1 MKKSLSLLLASL
13 MLFSMTA
20 CGADSDNKS
29 DVGNGDVNN
38 TTQGGNDQSNNNP
51 EDENN
56 AQGDNDQGNN
66 NPEDENNTQG
76 GNGNQEENEE
86 PAQPEITRET
96 YGSFWLPQTDY
107 TTMPIGAYN
116 GLPPNGKQNAALNEY
131 TFDYEKV
138 LSDYN
143 ELGVNFLFGLY
154 NFADGDLAY
163 EKTTLELCEKYDI
176 AYLSR
181 LVDAHFQTGTS
192 LQTKQDIINELLQY
206 SSLLG
211 LIIVDEPGYKAFSHM
226 ATAKEAFKAAIG
238 DKADDYLYHS
248 NLLPNWA
255 GCEPLYNY
263 QAGSYAVSDWN
274 VYKDYTYEQYLSDY
288 MRIYQPQVLSYDF
301 YPMEGD
307 AQALKDGY
315 FENLSVIRAAALEAN
330 VPFWTFVQTCAW
342 GLGQRLPSQGE
353 LLWNVNTCLAYGAKG
368 IEYFCGIE
376 PWNSTPEE
384 HFSGSLFYKD
394 GTHVPVVYDSAL
406 LANKQIQAIDEVL
419 MCSKNKGVIF
429 VGQTP
434 ALADG
439 SGKYMTKSEGD
450 VLKRFRQLSSASA
463 WHTLIGCFDYNGKT
477 ALYVVN
483 NSTTQTDSIN
493 LQFTQSVKGYCV
505 RQGVKDNGFNASS
518 LSLDLGV
525 GEGVLVVIE

>member
-1 MKKSLSLLLASL
+1 MKKGLSLLLALL
-13 MLFSMTA
+13 MLFSVTA
-20 CGADSDNKS
+20 CNTEGDNKS
-29 DVGNGDVNN
+29 DVGNGEANN
-38 TTQGGNDQSNNNP
+38 TTQGDNN
-51 EDENN
+51 
-56 AQGDNDQGNN
+56 QGNN
-66 NPEDENNTQG
+66 NPEDEDNTQG
-76 GNGNQEENEE
+76 GDASQEEDEE
-86 PAQPEITRET
+86 HTQPVITRKT

-116 GLPPNGKQNAALNEY
+116 GLPPNGNQNTLLNDY
-131 TFDYEKV
+131 TFDYEQV

-143 ELGVNFLFGLY
+143 TLGVNFLFGGLY
-154 NFADGDLAY
+154 NFADTNLDY
-163 EKTTLELCEKYDI
+163 EKTTLELCEKYAI
-176 AYLSR
+176 AYLSKFSN
-181 LVDAHFQTGTS
+181 AHFQTSTS
-192 LQTKQDIINELLQY
+192 LNENKAKLNELLQY

-211 LIIVDEPGYKAFSHM
+211 LIMVDEPGYKSFSHM
-226 ATAKEAFKAAIG
+226 ATAKDAFMTAIG
-238 DKADDYLYHS
+238 DKADDYLYHC

-255 GCEPLYNY
+255 ISASLYNY
-263 QAGSYAVSDWN
+263 QAGSYAETDWN

-301 YPMEGD
+301 YPMVGD
-307 AQALKDGY
+307 EKALKDGY
-315 FENLSVIRAAALEAN
+315 FENLSVIREAALEAN
-330 VPFWTFVQTCAW
+330 VPFWTFVQTCSW
-342 GLGQRLPSQGE
+342 SEGQRLPSQGE

-376 PWNSTPEE
+376 PWNSSPEE

-394 GTHVPVVYDSAL
+394 GTHVPVVYDSAYI
-406 LANKQIQAIDEVL
+406 ANKQIQAIDEVL

-434 ALADG
+434 ALCDG
-439 SGKYMTKSEGD
+439 SGKYMTKSERD
-450 VLKRFRQLSSASA
+450 VLKRYKQLVSASA

-483 NSTTQTDSIN
+483 NSTTQTDSVN

-505 RQGVKDNGFNASS
+505 RQGVKDDGFNASS
-518 LSLDLGV
+518 LSLRLDV